1 MKDSFYIMR
10 SGLVQQGLYDM
21 IEYIDSIRSVSE
33 MSLLEIGSYTGEST
47 TIFASAFKN
56 VVSVDPFIDDYD
68 MNDIACQHAPFEKVY
83 QEFKERTK
91 DFKNIKHIRKTSDEA
106 FKTLKTKFD
115 VIYIDG
121 LHTYEQVV
129 KDITNYK
136 KLLKPSGFMSGHDYS
151 VENWSGVV
159 KAVLQTIGEPE
170 KTFQDT
176 SWIKCI

>member
-10 SGLVQQGLYDM
+10 ADFVERGLHDL
-21 IEYIDSIRSVSE
+21 INYIDTIRPVSE

-47 TIFASAFKN
+47 SIFANRFKE
-56 VVSVDPFIDDYD
+56 VVSIDPFIDDYD
-68 MNDIACQHAPFEKVY
+68 QNDMACQHAPFEKVF
-83 QEFKERTK
+83 EKFKERTAPYN
-91 DFKNIKHIRKTSDEA
+91 NITQIRKTSDEA
-106 FKTLKTKFD
+106 FETLSTKFD

-121 LHTYEQVV
+121 LHTYEQVI

-159 KAVLQTIGEPE
+159 KAVIETIGEPD

>member
-10 SGLVQQGLYDM
+10 SDFVERGLHDL
-21 IEYIDSIRSVSE
+21 IDHIDAISPVSE

-47 TIFASAFKN
+47 TIFANRFKD
-56 VVSVDPFIDDYD
+56 VTSIDPFVDDYD
-68 MNDIACQHAPFEKVY
+68 PNDDACKYAPFEKVC
-83 QEFKERTK
+83 EKFKERTK

-106 FKTLKTKFD
+106 FPKLKTKFD

-121 LHTYEQVV
+121 LHTYEQVL

-151 VENWSGVV
+151 VENWGGVV
-159 KAVLQTIGEPE
+159 RAVLETIGEPD

-176 SWIKCI
+176 SWLKCI

>member
-1 MKDSFYIMR
+1 MKEEFYIMR
-10 SGLVQQGLYDM
+10 SGFVEQGLHEM
-21 IEYIDSIRSVSE
+21 IEYIDSLHPVSE

-47 TIFASAFKN
+47 CIFSSRFKE
-56 VVSVDPFIDDYD
+56 VVSVDPFLDDYD
-68 MNDIACQHAPFEKVY
+68 ENDMACQHASFEKVF
-83 QEFKERTK
+83 EKFKERTAP
-91 DFKNIKHIRKTSDEA
+91 FNNITQIRKTSDEA
-106 FKTLKTKFD
+106 FETLSTKFD

-121 LHTYEQVV
+121 LHTYEQVF

-136 KLLKPSGFMSGHDYS
+136 KLLKPSGFISGHDYS

-159 KAVLQTIGEPE
+159 KAVLETIGEPD